1 MGVSRTIKSG
11 RNNMVTILTGSVPL
25 QSHFFSIQLLSIHLF
40 SLQIYTFVIYSPFED
55 NFVAA
60 DREKSFTQQWQIQDF
75 SLEGVQ
81 H

>member
-1 MGVSRTIKSG
+1 
-11 RNNMVTILTGSVPL
+11 MVTILTGSVPL

-55 NFVAA
+55 KFVAA
-60 DREKSFTQQWQIQDF
+60 DREKSSTQQWQIQDF